1 MNYDNNLVSI
11 IIRTNSPKRLSLL
24 EKAIQSII
32 SNNYKPIEI
41 IIVIQSEDN
50 DFIVRVDRLAN
61 NYIQEGVDFKIIV
74 NQTSKDERAKNL
86 NLGIRAATGRFIGF
100 LDDDDIIYP
109 EHISSLVN
117 ILSESQATAW
127 VYSDVA
133 VVICKLQANN
143 NLEIFS
149 IDYPFRKSEFS
160 QPVFWQ
166 DNFIPIHS
174 YLLDRKKIDSEFL
187 VFDKSYQV
195 LEDYAFLLKIA
206 TIYEP
211 IYLPKVTCEYRFFQ
225 DVTNSN
231 FYADRNLGLP
241 SERKKLNLWYQHYR
255 KIDKIKKQLIP
266 NYSSG
271 LLPVYVRQL
280 ILARFPLIGKIKRLF
295 PKLWELTAKFIKK
308 AKFIQS

>member
-1 MNYDNNLVSI
+1 MKYDNNLVSI
-11 IIRTNSPKRLSLL
+11 IVRTNSSKRLYLL

-32 SNNYKPIEI
+32 ASDYQPIEI
-41 IIVIQSEDN
+41 IIVIQSEDKN
-50 DFIVRVDRLAN
+50 FIDRVEEIRN
-61 NYIQEGVDFKIIV
+61 NYNQEGIDFKVIV
-74 NQTSKDERAKNL
+74 NPTSKDERAKNL
-86 NLGIRAATGRFIGF
+86 NLGIQAATGRYIGF
-100 LDDDDIIYP
+100 LDDDDVIYP

-117 ILSESQATAW
+117 ILDESQETAW

-133 VVICKLQANN
+133 VVICRLQLEC
-143 NLEIFS
+143 NLEVIS
-149 IDYPFRKSEFS
+149 IDYPFRKPEFS
-160 QPVFWQ
+160 QAIFWQ

-174 YLLDRKKIDSEFL
+174 YLLDREKINPEL
-187 VFDKSYQV
+187 LAFDESYQV

-206 TIYEP
+206 AIHEP